1 MDLNSPSPNHVRD
14 RVRSGRRCWVWG
26 ICLLLLAIA
35 AVMRWGAAL
44 LISND
49 PLPAHVDAAIVL
61 QGSVAGERVR
71 VHGAM
76 NLLKQGH
83 AERIVLSLP
92 HESYWGE
99 EIAPSARLYLE
110 KNYGAAFANQVDFC
124 ETGPG
129 VNSTEQEAVA
139 LAPCIQEHEWK
150 TVAIVTSNYHTRRA
164 GIIWRKII
172 GRQEPSVRLWIE
184 GVADPEFRTDG
195 WWRERLSA
203 KTWYLESTKL
213 AWTCLFG

>member
-1 MDLNSPSPNHVRD
+1 
-14 RVRSGRRCWVWG
+14 
-26 ICLLLLAIA
+26 
-35 AVMRWGAAL
+35 MRWGAAL